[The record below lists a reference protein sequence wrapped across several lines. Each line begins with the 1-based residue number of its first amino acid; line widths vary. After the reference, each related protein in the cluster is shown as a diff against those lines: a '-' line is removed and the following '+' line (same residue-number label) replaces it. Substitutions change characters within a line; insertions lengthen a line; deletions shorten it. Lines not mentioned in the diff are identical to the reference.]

1 MIKRIMVVGGGTG
14 GHLFPGIAVVE
25 ELRRRNPQ
33 VEVLFVGT
41 QRGIEARVLPRLG
54 EKLATVDVRP
64 WLGRQP
70 LELVRNVA
78 MLPMALSQAGTLL
91 RQFKPQ
97 LVLGLGGYTAGPVL
111 LLAAIMRI
119 PTALLEQNAHV
130 GLTNRL
136 LSSTVGR
143 AYLTYPETLPQFGA
157 AKGRVLGNPVRR
169 AFVEAAQLALH
180 DPAGVE
186 ARAKRVLVLGG
197 SQGAK
202 TLNEVVPVALA
213 LSSVSSQG
221 VSVLHQTGDT
231 MLDEVRRRYR
241 GLGVNAEVVSFI
253 DDMSRAYASASLVIA
268 RAGATTL
275 AELCAI
281 GKPSILIPYPHAAE
295 DHQAKNALA
304 MERAGAALAI
314 RESELTAEG
323 LATQVREL
331 LLGRSRRRD
340 MADSARKLGRPEAAA
355 AIVDDLC
362 AFLGVPVDGGAPSD
376 GGGEKAAGE
385 GGGDSSSAPTG
396 AQASGAELMP
406 FQSRAVRRQRVRRAP
421 LRVRTVERSPVIQIT
436 G

>member
-33 VEVLFVGT
+33 VEVMFVGT
-41 QRGIEARVLPRLG
+41 SRGIEARVLPRLG
-54 EKLATVDVRP
+54 EQLETIDARP
-64 WLGRQP
+64 MSGRSP
-70 LELVRNVA
+70 LDLVRNVA
-78 MLPMALSQAGTLL
+78 LLPKAMTQASKLL
-91 RQFKPQ
+91 RQYKPQ
-97 LVLGLGGYTAGPVL
+97 LVLGLGGFTAGPVL
-111 LLAAIMRI
+111 TLAAAMQI

-136 LSSTVGR
+136 LASTVGR
-143 AYLTYPETLPQFGA
+143 AYLTYPETLSQVGA
-157 AKGRVLGNPVRR
+157 TKGRVLGNPVRR

-186 ARAKRVLVLGG
+186 ARARRVLVLSG
-197 SQGAK
+197 SQGSK

-213 LSSVSSQG
+213 LSSMSSQG
-221 VSVLHQTGDT
+221 VSVLHQAGDH
-231 MLDEVRRRYR
+231 MIDEVRRRYR

-281 GKPSILIPYPHAAE
+281 GKPSILIPYTQAAE
-295 DHQAKNALA
+295 DHQAKSALA
-304 MERAGAALAI
+304 MERVGAAVAI

-340 MADSARKLGRPEAAA
+340 MSDAARKLGRPEAAA

-362 AFLGVPVDGGAPSD
+362 AYLGVPADGSTPSD
-376 GGGEKAAGE
+376 GGSEKPASDE
-385 GGGDSSSAPTG
+385 GGPLLGIASDKDAPEPIVK
-396 AQASGAELMP
+396 A
-406 FQSRAVRRQRVRRAP
+406 RAVRRPRVQRAP
-421 LRVRTVERSPVIQIT
+421 LRVRTIEPAIVGVA

>member
-1 MIKRIMVVGGGTG
+1 
-14 GHLFPGIAVVE
+14 
-25 ELRRRNPQ
+25 
-33 VEVLFVGT
+33 
-41 QRGIEARVLPRLG
+41 
-54 EKLATVDVRP
+54 
-64 WLGRQP
+64 
-70 LELVRNVA
+70 
-78 MLPMALSQAGTLL
+78 
-91 RQFKPQ
+91 
-97 LVLGLGGYTAGPVL
+97 VL
-111 LLAAIMRI
+111 LLAAAMRI

-136 LSSTVGR
+136 LATTVGR
-143 AYLTYPETLPQFGA
+143 AYLTYPETLYQFGTT
-157 AKGRVLGNPVRR
+157 KGRVLGNPVRR
-169 AFVEAAQLALH
+169 SFVEAAQLALH

-186 ARAKRVLVLGG
+186 ARARRVLVLGG

-213 LSSVSSQG
+213 LSNISTQG
-221 VSVLHQTGDT
+221 ISVLHQTGDT

-304 MERAGAALAI
+304 MERAGAAIAI

-323 LATQVREL
+323 LAAQAREL
-331 LLGRSRRRD
+331 LSGRTRRRN
-340 MADSARKLGRPEAAA
+340 MADAARKLGRPEAAA

-362 AFLGVPVDGGAPSD
+362 AFLGVPADGAAP
-376 GGGEKAAGE
+376 E
-385 GGGDSSSAPTG
+385 GGDTPRTLEEPSTSDETSKADGASLRSA
-396 AQASGAELMP
+396 S
-406 FQSRAVRRQRVRRAP
+406 VRRPRVQRAP
-421 LRVRTVERSPVIQIT
+421 LRIRAVEFPADIVT

>member
-1 MIKRIMVVGGGTG
+1 
-14 GHLFPGIAVVE
+14 
-25 ELRRRNPQ
+25 
-33 VEVLFVGT
+33 
-41 QRGIEARVLPRLG
+41 
-54 EKLATVDVRP
+54 
-64 WLGRQP
+64 
-70 LELVRNVA
+70 
-78 MLPMALSQAGTLL
+78 
-91 RQFKPQ
+91 
-97 LVLGLGGYTAGPVL
+97 
-111 LLAAIMRI
+111 
-119 PTALLEQNAHV
+119 
-130 GLTNRL
+130 
-136 LSSTVGR
+136 
-143 AYLTYPETLPQFGA
+143 
-157 AKGRVLGNPVRR
+157 VRR

-186 ARAKRVLVLGG
+186 ARARRVLVIGG

-213 LSSVSSQG
+213 LSSMASQG
-221 VSVLHQTGDT
+221 VSVLHQTGDN

-304 MERAGAALAI
+304 MERAGAAIAI

-362 AFLGVPVDGGAPSD
+362 AFLGVPADGSTPGD
-376 GGGEKAAGE
+376 GGGEKTS
-385 GGGDSSSAPTG
+385 GGDGVSTHSSALEY
-396 AQASGAELMP
+396 SSMP
-406 FQSRAVRRQRVRRAP
+406 DVMMHTRAAVRRQRVRRAP
-421 LRVRTVERSPVIQIT
+421 LRVRPIERTIDIT